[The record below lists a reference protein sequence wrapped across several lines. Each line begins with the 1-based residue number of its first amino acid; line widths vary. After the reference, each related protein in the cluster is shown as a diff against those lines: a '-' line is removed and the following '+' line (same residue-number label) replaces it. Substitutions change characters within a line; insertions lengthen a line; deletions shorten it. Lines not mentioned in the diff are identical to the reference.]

1 MVIGDTPRD
10 VRCAKAGDAESIAVA
25 TGVFD
30 AEALRAT
37 DADLVVETLALTTEL
52 RRFLDA

>member
-1 MVIGDTPRD
+1 MQ
-10 VRCAKAGDAESIAVA
+10 CAKAGDAESIAVA

-37 DADLVVETLALTTEL
+37 EADLVVETLALTTEL
-52 RRFLDA
+52 RRFLDV